1 MKDGGLGVNSN
12 YRYAAFISYA
22 HSDEAVAKR
31 IHNGLETYPLPKDMD
46 ASARG
51 KLTPIFRDVTE
62 LTAHHSL
69 TEKIRDA
76 VKTSRFLI
84 VLCSPAA
91 KNSHWVNEEIKLFR
105 KLHGEGAILAAIVD
119 GDPEIAF
126 PAALTEDGRE
136 PLAANMTTREGFRF
150 GITQLAAS
158 MLGVGLDRLVKRDSQ
173 RRRKRL
179 QFITAG
185 ALAFAGLMGAMT
197 WTAMDAR
204 DAAETSRSEAEN
216 MVEYMLTDL
225 KGELDKV
232 GRLSILNAVGD
243 RVTDYYDA
251 IPLSDMDDDRLVRQA
266 RARHLLGQVALSQGN
281 SQKANEEFNGAYK
294 VTGEIYRRA
303 PDDPDTIF
311 AHSQSEYWVSKAYI
325 EAEQYEKALPHRLAY
340 DNFSEALYKIDPNN
354 RLWILERGWAKDNLG
369 TNYYKIGSYREASKY
384 YLEAIE
390 IFTEQLDLYPDDEEY
405 LYEVTSSRRNL
416 AIVQSAEGKIE
427 EAIENYRA
435 QIQSLKRLV
444 KKYPQNS
451 LYFKELV
458 GAQWWLQ
465 TTKIRQ
471 LNICDMTEINA
482 LITDFNSLIKLDN
495 ENDVWKSDLLR
506 FKNMISDNCS
516 N

>member
-1 MKDGGLGVNSN
+1 VKTS
-12 YRYAAFISYA
+12 RQYAAFISYA
-22 HSDEAVAKR
+22 HADEAAARR
-31 IHNGLETYPLPKDMD
+31 IHNALETYTLPKDMD
-46 ASARG
+46 SEDRQ

-69 TEKIRDA
+69 SEKIQDA
-76 VKTSRFLI
+76 VKNSRFLI
-84 VLCSPAA
+84 VLCSPEA
-91 KNSHWVNEEIKLFR
+91 KKSHWVNEEITLFR
-105 KLHGEGAILAAIVD
+105 KLHGEGSILSVIVE
-119 GDPEIAF
+119 GDPDTAF
-126 PAALTEDGRE
+126 PPALTESGRE
-136 PLAANMTTREGFRF
+136 PLAANMSTRDGFRF

-158 MLGVGLDRLVKRDSQ
+158 MLGVGLDRLVRRDSQ

-185 ALAFAGLMGAMT
+185 ALAFVGLMGAMT
-197 WTAMDAR
+197 WTAVDAR
-204 DAAETSRSEAEN
+204 DEAEISRSEAEN

-232 GRLSILNAVGD
+232 GRLSILDAVGD

-251 IPLSDMDDDRLVRQA
+251 IPLSDMDDDRLARQA

-281 SQKANEEFNGAYK
+281 SQKADKEFNGAYK
-294 VTGEIYRRA
+294 VTEEIYRRA
-303 PDDPDTIF
+303 PDDPDAIF
-311 AHSQSEYWVSKAYI
+311 AHSQSEYWISKAYI

-340 DNFSEALYKIDPNN
+340 DKFSDALNRIDPKN
-354 RLWILERGWAKDNLG
+354 REWILERGWAKDNLG
-369 TNYYKIGSYREASKY
+369 TNYYKLGSYQEASNY

-390 IFTEQLDLYPDDEEY
+390 IFTEQLDLHPDDDEY

-444 KKYPQNS
+444 EKYPQNS
-451 LYFKELV
+451 LFFKELV

-465 TTKIRQ
+465 TTKVRQ
-471 LNICDMTEINA
+471 LNICDKTEINA
-482 LITDFNSLIKLDN
+482 LITDFKSLIKLDPK
-495 ENDVWKSDLLR
+495 NDIWKSDLSR
-506 FKNMISDNCS
+506 FKKMISDNCS

>member
-46 ASARG
+46 ASARE

-158 MLGVGLDRLVKRDSQ
+158 MLGVGLDRLVRRDSQ

-281 SQKANEEFNGAYK
+281 SQKANEEFNG
-294 VTGEIYRRA
+294 TLLL
-303 PDDPDTIF
+303 
-311 AHSQSEYWVSKAYI
+311 S
-325 EAEQYEKALPHRLAY
+325 
-340 DNFSEALYKIDPNN
+340 
-354 RLWILERGWAKDNLG
+354 
-369 TNYYKIGSYREASKY
+369 
-384 YLEAIE
+384 
-390 IFTEQLDLYPDDEEY
+390 
-405 LYEVTSSRRNL
+405 
-416 AIVQSAEGKIE
+416 
-427 EAIENYRA
+427 
-435 QIQSLKRLV
+435 
-444 KKYPQNS
+444 
-451 LYFKELV
+451 
-458 GAQWWLQ
+458 LQ
-465 TTKIRQ
+465 T
-471 LNICDMTEINA
+471 
-482 LITDFNSLIKLDN
+482 
-495 ENDVWKSDLLR
+495 
-506 FKNMISDNCS
+506 ISFAFFIGLFD
-516 N
+516 

>member
-119 GDPEIAF
+119 GDPDIAF

-158 MLGVGLDRLVKRDSQ
+158 MLGVGLDRLVRRDSQ

-179 QFITAG
+179 QFITAS

-197 WTAMDAR
+197 
-204 DAAETSRSEAEN
+204 
-216 MVEYMLTDL
+216 
-225 KGELDKV
+225 
-232 GRLSILNAVGD
+232 
-243 RVTDYYDA
+243 
-251 IPLSDMDDDRLVRQA
+251 
-266 RARHLLGQVALSQGN
+266 
-281 SQKANEEFNGAYK
+281 
-294 VTGEIYRRA
+294 
-303 PDDPDTIF
+303 
-311 AHSQSEYWVSKAYI
+311 
-325 EAEQYEKALPHRLAY
+325 
-340 DNFSEALYKIDPNN
+340 
-354 RLWILERGWAKDNLG
+354 
-369 TNYYKIGSYREASKY
+369 
-384 YLEAIE
+384 
-390 IFTEQLDLYPDDEEY
+390 
-405 LYEVTSSRRNL
+405 
-416 AIVQSAEGKIE
+416 
-427 EAIENYRA
+427 
-435 QIQSLKRLV
+435 
-444 KKYPQNS
+444 
-451 LYFKELV
+451 
-458 GAQWWLQ
+458 
-465 TTKIRQ
+465 
-471 LNICDMTEINA
+471 
-482 LITDFNSLIKLDN
+482 
-495 ENDVWKSDLLR
+495 
-506 FKNMISDNCS
+506 
-516 N
+516 